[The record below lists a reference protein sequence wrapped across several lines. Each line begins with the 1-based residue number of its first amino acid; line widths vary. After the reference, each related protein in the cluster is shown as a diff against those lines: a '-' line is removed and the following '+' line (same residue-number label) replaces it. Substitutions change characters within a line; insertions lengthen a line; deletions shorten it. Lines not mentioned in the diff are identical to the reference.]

1 MKQPPEERRNNQGVT
16 WKSSWDFAP
25 GSFSPASWLHATG
38 QCGDKEPQCVSLILN
53 LIEPDPR
60 PSLLKRALSHGW
72 QAFGLVSNNRWYRLP
87 NRTLQG
93 GFPDDSVAEAA
104 FEGPARSQARK
115 MPRHR
120 YQVDHGVRFR
130 PADSDE

>member
-1 MKQPPEERRNNQGVT
+1 M
-16 WKSSWDFAP
+16 
-25 GSFSPASWLHATG
+25 
-38 QCGDKEPQCVSLILN
+38 SLILN